1 MGNKGRL
8 TDDQRARYARTRSVV
23 LDGEISVR
31 MLVVSPESGKG
42 CHNHSVLE
50 GHGANLDWLEKLGCG
65 HCNASVC
72 FRGFLRPI
80 VPT

>member
-8 TDDQRARYARTRSVV
+8 TDDQRARYARTRGVV

-31 MLVVSPESGKG
+31 MLVVPPESRER

-50 GHGANLDWLEKLGCG
+50 GYGANLDWLEKLGCS
-65 HCNASVC
+65 HYKASVC